1 MALPKFEKD
10 IANISKLPDQ
20 PNDVGGLTAAE
31 FKAEFDKAGESI
43 QEYINEELIPQ
54 IESDIE
60 AAALGVGGGGSITTD
75 KISAGA
81 VTSPKI
87 ANGAVGTDKLADEAV
102 TESKI
107 GNSAVTTAKVANGA
121 VTTAKVADKAI
132 TRNKLADEAVSS
144 DKLFPGAVLQ
154 DKIAAGAVSLDKLAK
169 NARSLV
175 FENLTVPDYWW
186 EEDDRFS
193 IYPYAAKVN
202 MPDTEIDAS
211 YTPDITFDEN
221 SESLAPIA
229 TTFDGGF
236 YIYAA
241 SPPETLVKILTAEF
255 TPVLAKAFTN
265 EVFVSIAVTY
275 AVGKELTCTDGTMTM
290 KAKTKSGRWTFAIP
304 YAGTWL
310 ISDGENE
317 QSVSIVTQGQNVSVD
332 LGDGKLWLFKDGDL
346 CTDVTGGWS
355 ADGWSGDN
363 FNFGACTIAEDRI
376 QLYSVN
382 NANRV
387 IGPDNKI
394 DFSGHEKLII
404 KANALSTYSDWGA
417 FRADIFSEKG
427 NYTALT
433 KLVTAE
439 PDGGYTGEVT
449 LELNVASISEG
460 YILLCTTGNA
470 ACQADV
476 FQVYL
481 T

>member
-1 MALPKFEKD
+1 MP
-10 IANISKLPDQ
+10 Q
-20 PNDVGGLTAAE
+20 
-31 FKAEFDKAGESI
+31 AEFDRFSRENADLSPDCTSFDEGVFI
-43 QEYINEELIPQ
+43 Y
-54 IESDIE
+54 
-60 AAALGVGGGGSITTD
+60 AAAAPEILVFIENITCEPTLVEALASSVFASIV
-75 KISAGA
+75 
-81 VTSPKI
+81 VTY
-87 ANGAVGTDKLADEAV
+87 
-102 TESKI
+102 
-107 GNSAVTTAKVANGA
+107 
-121 VTTAKVADKAI
+121 
-132 TRNKLADEAVSS
+132 
-144 DKLFPGAVLQ
+144 
-154 DKIAAGAVSLDKLAK
+154 AAGA
-169 NARSLV
+169 
-175 FENLTVPDYWW
+175 T
-186 EEDDRFS
+186 
-193 IYPYAAKVN
+193 
-202 MPDTEIDAS
+202 
-211 YTPDITFDEN
+211 
-221 SESLAPIA
+221 
-229 TTFDGGF
+229 
-236 YIYAA
+236 
-241 SPPETLVKILTAEF
+241 
-255 TPVLAKAFTN
+255 
-265 EVFVSIAVTY
+265 
-275 AVGKELTCTDGTMTM
+275 LTCTDGTTTLT
-290 KAKTKSGRWTFAIP
+290 AKSTSGKWTFAIP

-317 QSVSIVTQGQNVSVD
+317 QSVSITSEGQSVSVD

-363 FNFGACTIAEDRI
+363 SNFGACTIAEDRI

-481 T
+481 K